1 MANVCALKRAAY
13 NKAYYARHRKRIRAE
28 QAEYKQ
34 TKFAECPMTFRRNSM
49 LRNARYRSRK
59 MSLPF
64 SLTIDDIPE
73 NTHCPALGIELNYTV
88 GTAAGVRFDAPS
100 LDRLVPELG
109 YVPGNV
115 EVISQRAN
123 TIKIDASAEEILAV
137 GNWVKKNVGN
147 NQK

>member
-1 MANVCALKRAAY
+1 MALTNREERLQYQKEWYQKNRTRV
-13 NKAYYARHRKRIRAE
+13 RKS
-28 QAEYKQ
+28 QKEYTAK
-34 TKFAECPMTFRRNSM
+34 THEKCPVTYRRNRM
-49 LRNARYRSRK
+49 LINARYRARK

-100 LDRLVPELG
+100 LDRIVPELG

-115 EVISQRAN
+115 EVISARAN
-123 TIKIDASAEEILAV
+123 TIKHNATAEEIIAV